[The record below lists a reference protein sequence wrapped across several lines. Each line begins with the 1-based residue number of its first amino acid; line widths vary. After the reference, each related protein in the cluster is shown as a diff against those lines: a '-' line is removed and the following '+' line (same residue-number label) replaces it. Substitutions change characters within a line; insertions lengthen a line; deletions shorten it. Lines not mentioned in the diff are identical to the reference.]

1 MVFHCLTL
9 DSNSSPSQLLSGAS
23 RSHYGAS
30 WGHLFFIPDCSHG
43 KSEDLNSL
51 DYHHLGYL
59 TNENMNIKTTRYI
72 LQHRN
77 MYSTYQYL
85 PCRALGATRLLS
97 VLFWLEGGQLLSTRL
112 QITGCKTV
120 FSVLMPFSSALFCN
134 KSDLRHVDWVKSY
147 LNIWS
152 ELQAYIKEHHTTGL
166 TWSKTVSTSPS
177 GDLSPGHQR
186 VIETLVKTCI
196 PCGLIIVS
204 FRVCLRIGKEL
215 YGYSIFLRKP

>member
-59 TNENMNIKTTRYI
+59 TNEDMNIKTTRYI

-77 MYSTYQYL
+77 VYSTYQYL
-85 PCRALGATRLLS
+85 PCSASAWGYPPARCPLLAR
-97 VLFWLEGGQLLSTRL
+97 GQLLSTHL
-112 QITGCKTV
+112 QTTGCKTV
-120 FSVLMPFSSALFCN
+120 FSVLMPLSSALFCN

-186 VIETLVKTCI
+186 VIETLVKNVHSMW
-196 PCGLIIVS
+196 PNH
-204 FRVCLRIGKEL
+204 
-215 YGYSIFLRKP
+215 RKL

>member
-43 KSEDLNSL
+43 RKSEDLNSL

-59 TNENMNIKTTRYI
+59 TSEDMNIKTTRYI

-85 PCRALGATRLLS
+85 PLVLPIGQDGAHLK
-97 VLFWLEGGQLLSTRL
+97 F
-112 QITGCKTV
+112 
-120 FSVLMPFSSALFCN
+120 ALFFFLEWNSASFFYVTRASHLPWLCQGVT
-134 KSDLRHVDWVKSY
+134 SQLPDP
-147 LNIWS
+147 
-152 ELQAYIKEHHTTGL
+152 IKVE
-166 TWSKTVSTSPS
+166 
-177 GDLSPGHQR
+177 GDFSASMCLDSVQ
-186 VIETLVKTCI
+186 
-196 PCGLIIVS
+196 LIS
-204 FRVCLRIGKEL
+204 
-215 YGYSIFLRKP
+215 